1 MELVLGSVE
10 IYFHNFFF
18 LVLEEFQVFHF
29 LHLMAVVGWLPAPN
43 FTLGAGETYVEVTS
57 IESVIKF
64 SKTKVEPLENLDV
77 VSIEKIR
84 QIGLCIRGQ
93 CCNELWHLC
102 RKGVIT
108 TSKAHEVI
116 TEMKK
121 FRKGDGCVVNIWS
134 LKEKMFGM

>member
-1 MELVLGSVE
+1 
-10 IYFHNFFF
+10 
-18 LVLEEFQVFHF
+18 
-29 LHLMAVVGWLPAPN
+29 MAVGGWLPAPN

-57 IESVIKF
+57 IESVIKL
-64 SKTKVEPLENLDV
+64 SKTKVGSLENLDV
-77 VSIEKIR
+77 VSIGKIR

-108 TSKAHEVI
+108 ASKAHEVT

-121 FRKGDGCVVNIWS
+121 FRKGGGSVVNIWS
-134 LKEKMFGM
+134 LKEKIFGM

>member
-1 MELVLGSVE
+1 MLGSVE
-10 IYFHNFFF
+10 IYFQKIFF

-29 LHLMAVVGWLPAPN
+29 LHLMAVGGWLPAPN

-57 IESVIKF
+57 IESVIKL
-64 SKTKVEPLENLDV
+64 SKTKVGSLENLDV
-77 VSIEKIR
+77 VSIGKIR

-93 CCNELWHLC
+93 CCNGLWHLC

-108 TSKAHEVI
+108 ASKAHEVT

-121 FRKGDGCVVNIWS
+121 FRKGGGSVVNIWS
-134 LKEKMFGM
+134 LKEKIFGM